1 MQHSKKSHALIPIFL
16 LINKKRVRMTAET
29 ARISPRSE
37 DDDDDIDLSER
48 PTLEKRKQRRD
59 RALTLPRKMSEL
71 AMEIDGRN
79 PLSQSSE
86 RAQVV
91 AKMHLNHLACL
102 PMTFE
107 HQLCARCTIYAR
119 QQNLLPH
126 TSNGLFQ
133 APAQVPP
140 EFLVDKTKEI
150 ADAAAQMRRERKAKT
165 ASLNHDAEEQQQQ
178 PAVSEIQTRD
188 RSQSIGEATRHRHR
202 RPAQL
207 AATSPRDMV
216 LIAEQRQRDNKV
228 VGALSSLDYSWTELN
243 TNVWCGLADTTRER
257 LWVMQSMSLE
267 TSELT
272 ALPAFDLLLN
282 NAYIP
287 KSVYEQICKDLFRTF
302 PDLNNKHFIS
312 ALYSALV
319 AYATLRP
326 DIGYGQGMGHVIGV
340 IALAISKPQQ
350 QLLVAE
356 HVFTNVLPHYY
367 STKEALGSRIDG
379 IVLDYYFQRQRPH
392 DYSCFL
398 EQFGAPQNLREF
410 LIDFCW
416 KHFSSMYALA
426 LPRTLALRI
435 WDLVMLRGAGALF
448 EFAVRYFH
456 YLWKYDKIASCDHW
470 IEASQ
475 LLTAMFARRNAEQ
488 QEKLYEAIAR
498 YSELP
503 LGPIEPQDLL
513 IRRRI
518 ATQKVFESIRAA
530 ADAKLA
536 AQ

>member
-1 MQHSKKSHALIPIFL
+1 MS
-16 LINKKRVRMTAET
+16 AESA

-37 DDDDDIDLSER
+37 EDEDDNIDPVER
-48 PTLEKRKQRRD
+48 PTIEKRKQRRD
-59 RALTLPRKMSEL
+59 RALTLPRKISEL
-71 AMEIDGRN
+71 GIDGQN

-86 RAQVV
+86 RAQAV
-91 AKMHLNHLACL
+91 AKLHLNHLACL

-126 TSNGLFQ
+126 ASSTLFQ

-140 EFLVDKTKEI
+140 EFLIDKTKEI
-150 ADAAAQMRRERKAKT
+150 ADAAAQMWRERKAKT
-165 ASLNHDAEEQQQQ
+165 ASLSHEPEHEQPQ
-178 PAVSEIQTRD
+178 AEIQTRD
-188 RSQSIGEATRHRHR
+188 RSHSIGDAGRSRHAR
-202 RPAQL
+202 RAPQQA
-207 AATSPRDMV
+207 AATSPRDM
-216 LIAEQRQRDNKV
+216 LMIAEQRQRDNKV

-272 ALPAFDLLLN
+272 ALPAFDSLLQ

-287 KSVYEQICKDLFRTF
+287 KAVYEQICKDLFRTF

-326 DIGYGQGMGHVIGV
+326 DIGYGQGMGSVFGI

-392 DYSCFL
+392 DHACFL
-398 EQFGAPQNLREF
+398 GQFGSPQDLREF

-456 YLWKYDKIASCDHW
+456 YLWKYDKIGNCDHW

-475 LLTAMFARRNAEQ
+475 LLAAMFARRNAEQ

-530 ADAKLA
+530 ATETSTATTTTTSPH
-536 AQ
+536 